1 MVRWWAGETGPGV
14 ILGLVIIYIKNL
26 NLKTKNHHHLQV
38 ICLELR
44 GPGSLSIGA
53 SNAGPTVGTS
63 RDQHQ
68 VIVVTLSFVHGG
80 NGNTMVWCHHNGGHE
95 NK

>member
-1 MVRWWAGETGPGV
+1 MRRG
-14 ILGLVIIYIKNL
+14 YIVVGDHIRNL
-26 NLKTKNHHHLQV
+26 NFKTKNHHHHHLQV

-68 VIVVTLSFVHGG
+68 VIVVTLSFDGG
-80 NGNTMVWCHHNGGHE
+80 NGITMVWWL
-95 NK
+95 

>member
-14 ILGLVIIYIKNL
+14 ILWLVIIYIENL
-26 NLKTKNHHHLQV
+26 NFKTKNHHNHHLQV

-68 VIVVTLSFVHGG
+68 VIVVTLSFDDD
-80 NGNTMVWCHHNGGHE
+80 E
-95 NK
+95 ND